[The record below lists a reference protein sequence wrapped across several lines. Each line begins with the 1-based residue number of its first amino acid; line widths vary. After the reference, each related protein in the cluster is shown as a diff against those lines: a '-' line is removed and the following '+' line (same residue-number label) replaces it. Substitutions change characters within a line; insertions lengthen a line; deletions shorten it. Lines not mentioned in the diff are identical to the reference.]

1 MRYRLSTLAAVVA
14 VGLAA
19 GSAASAQEHS
29 FRFASL
35 TPEGGYIHEQ
45 HLRPFVDSVESDS
58 GGRIDI
64 DLQPVGVF
72 GAPNKLYEL
81 VEAGIVDMAWTVQGY
96 TSGRFPQ
103 SGVVELP
110 FLFDK
115 AETGSTVL
123 WSMYEEGHFDR
134 DYATVKPLALYTHR
148 PYGLFTTGPEVRQ
161 AEDLKGLKVRTPS
174 AIVGQALTLLGGTP
188 VGMQVTEMAEALR
201 LGTIDSSVFPW
212 EAIELFGLQ
221 DELTALTDARV
232 AAPRFMVI
240 MNKARY
246 EALPTDLKAVID
258 SHAGLTLSRAIGAGL
273 DQQELRDKQRFAET
287 EGYTVIDL
295 DPSVRDA
302 MVTQTAS
309 VVDDWIADVE
319 GEGVDGETLLARARE
334 LISEFE

>member
-1 MRYRLSTLAAVVA
+1 MKRLLGKLAVAAAVVA
-14 VGLAA
+14 LTAPAV
-19 GSAASAQEHS
+19 AQEHS

-45 HLRPFVDSVESDS
+45 HLRPFVEAVEADSD
-58 GGRIDI
+58 GRIAI

-81 VEAGIVDMAWTVQGY
+81 VEAGVVDMAWTVQGY
-96 TSGRFPQ
+96 TGGRFPQ

-110 FLFDK
+110 FLFDR

-123 WSMYEEGHFDR
+123 WTMHAEGHFDR
-134 DYATVKPLALYTHR
+134 DYGTVKLLALYTHR
-148 PYGLFTTGPEVRQ
+148 PYGLFTTGPEVRTI
-161 AEDLKGLKVRTPS
+161 ENLDGLKVRTPS
-174 AIVGQALTLLGGTP
+174 AVVGEALTILGATP

-221 DELTALTDARV
+221 DELTALTDARI

-246 EALPTDLKAVID
+246 DALPDDLKAVID
-258 SHAGLTLSRAIGAGL
+258 SHSGLAFSKAIGAGL
-273 DQQELRDKQRFAET
+273 DAQELRDKERFAEMP
-287 EGYTVIDL
+287 GYTVIDL
-295 DPSVRDA
+295 DPAVRAEMEERSSSVIE
-302 MVTQTAS
+302 S
-309 VVDDWIADVE
+309 WIADVE
-319 GEGVDGETLLARARE
+319 GVGVDGRALLERANA
-334 LISEFE
+334 LIGEME